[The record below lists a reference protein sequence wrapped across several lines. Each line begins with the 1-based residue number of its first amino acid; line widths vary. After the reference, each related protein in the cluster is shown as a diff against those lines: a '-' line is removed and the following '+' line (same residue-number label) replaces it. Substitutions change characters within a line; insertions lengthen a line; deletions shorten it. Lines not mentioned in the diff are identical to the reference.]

1 MVVLLLFNQSTSWT
15 VQRMQDY
22 TQIKIELLLEV
33 LCGLLKSKLL
43 ICSEIN
49 DDELKESNIKMNYT
63 IQIND
68 AFER

>member
-15 VQRMQDY
+15 VQRMQDN